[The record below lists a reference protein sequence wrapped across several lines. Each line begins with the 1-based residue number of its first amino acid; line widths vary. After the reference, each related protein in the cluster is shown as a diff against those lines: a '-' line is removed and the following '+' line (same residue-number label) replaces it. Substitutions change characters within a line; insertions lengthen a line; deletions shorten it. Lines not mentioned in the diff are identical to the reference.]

1 MSNLSPIASLFAG
14 VITFLVLATLI
25 AKLLKYYYRT
35 SSNVQVVVNLNDRI
49 NAWWLIII
57 FLGIAFLN
65 GDLGLVLLFS
75 FVSFLALR
83 EFISLVYTR
92 PGDHKALL
100 IIFFVILPVQ
110 YFFVHTEWYGMFTI
124 FIPVY
129 AFLLLPVISALS
141 GDETRFFERTAK
153 VQWGLMICVYC
164 ISHVPALMTLDIPGY
179 ENNSPLLIAYL
190 ILVVQFSDVF
200 QYVCGKLFGKR
211 KLAPRLSPS
220 KTVEGFIGGVL
231 IATLLGILLAPFT
244 PFLWW
249 QSGVVSLILT
259 LAGFSGGLVLSAIK
273 RDMKVKD
280 WGTLIEGH
288 GGILDRLDSIT
299 FSAPIFF
306 HMVRYWWT
314 L

>member
-1 MSNLSPIASLFAG
+1 MSNFTPIASLFAG
-14 VITFLVLATLI
+14 VITFLALATII
-25 AKLLKYYYRT
+25 AKFLRYFYRK
-35 SSNVQVVVNLNDRI
+35 SSSTQVIDNLNDRI
-49 NAWWLIII
+49 NAWWVIVI
-57 FLGIAFLN
+57 FIGLGFLN
-65 GDLGLVLLFS
+65 GNLGLVLLFS
-75 FVSFLALR
+75 FVSFLSLR

-100 IIFFVILPVQ
+100 IIFFVVLPVQ
-110 YFFVHTEWYGMFTI
+110 YLFVYTEWYGMFTI

-164 ISHVPALMTLDIPGY
+164 ISHVPALMTLDIPEY

-249 QSGVVSLILT
+249 QSGVISFILT